1 MFRKPF
7 LYIIYIYII
16 YIYIIYIYIYIYIS
30 ELYCCFLPAVTSKPT
45 KDLKLVKLMPY
56 VKELSSEGTVIAGW
70 LDQAEDWDQ
79 IQQLGL
85 QISVE
90 LILIHSFPTL

>member
-1 MFRKPF
+1 
-7 LYIIYIYII
+7 
-16 YIYIIYIYIYIYIS
+16 
-30 ELYCCFLPAVTSKPT
+30 
-45 KDLKLVKLMPY
+45 MPY

-90 LILIHSFPTL
+90 FINTHTFIPNSLGMNDILQN